1 MQSEFFIGEIELVK
15 LGLSFEVFFA
25 DLFSNV
31 MNCMPIIN
39 DFKLTYNQLTVDKC
53 AYDVLYQQRKFKV
66 YSYQL

>member
-25 DLFSNV
+25 DLFPNV

-39 DFKLTYNQLTVDKC
+39 DFKLTYNQLTS
-53 AYDVLYQQRKFKV
+53 R
-66 YSYQL
+66 